1 MVRSKVI
8 AIDGPA
14 AAGKSTIA
22 QKVAQMLGYIY
33 IDTGAM
39 YRAVTLKALN
49 EKIDVEDEETIAN
62 MLKDTT
68 IRLTN
73 DKKVFLDE
81 VDVTDAIRQPIVSQ
95 NVSAV
100 SAIRFVRDELK
111 NRQIDYAK
119 TDNVVMDGR
128 DIGTNVLPHA
138 DYKIFMTASVDVR
151 AKRRYDENLRRSIP
165 CDLETLKEEIELR
178 DKLDS
183 TRKHSP
189 LTKAED
195 AIVVDTSDL
204 TIDEAV
210 EAIINIVKKGGEF
223 Q

>member
-22 QKVAQMLGYIY
+22 QKVAQMLGYVY

-49 EKIDVEDEETIAN
+49 QNIDVEDEETIAK
-62 MLKDTT
+62 MRQDTS

-73 DKKVFLDE
+73 DKKVFLDGE
-81 VDVTDAIRQPIVSQ
+81 DVTDAIRQPIVSQ

-100 SAIRFVRDELK
+100 SAHKFVRDELK
-111 NRQIDYAK
+111 RRQIEYAK

-128 DIGTNVLPHA
+128 DIGTNVLPDA
-138 DYKIFMTASVDVR
+138 DYKIFMTASVEVR
-151 AKRRYDENLRRSIP
+151 AQRRYDENLRRNIP
-165 CDLETLKEEIELR
+165 CDLETLKQEIQTR
-178 DKLDS
+178 DELDS

-189 LTKAED
+189 LIKAED

-204 TIDEAV
+204 TIDEV
-210 EAIINIVKKGGEF
+210 IDAIINIVKGGEK
-223 Q
+223 

>member
-22 QKVAQMLGYIY
+22 QKVAEMLGYVY

-39 YRAVTLKALN
+39 YRAITLKALN
-49 EKIDVEDEETIAN
+49 QNIAVENEEKLEE
-62 MLKDTT
+62 MLAQTT

-73 DKKVFLDE
+73 DKKVYLDE
-81 VDVTDAIRQPIVSQ
+81 VDVTDAIRQPVVSQ

-100 SAIRFVRDELK
+100 SAHKVVRDELK
-111 NRQIDYAK
+111 RRQIEYAK

-128 DIGTNVLPHA
+128 DIGTNVLPDA
-138 DYKIFMTASVDVR
+138 DYKIFMTASVEVR
-151 AKRRYDENLRRSIP
+151 AERRYKENVKRNIP
-165 CDLETLKEEIELR
+165 CDLESLKDEIQKR
-178 DKLDS
+178 DELDS

-189 LTKAED
+189 LLKAED
-195 AIVVDTSDL
+195 AIEVDTSNM
-204 TIDEAV
+204 TIEEV
-210 EAIINIVKKGGEF
+210 VNTIITIVKGGE

>member
-128 DIGTNVLPHA
+128 DIGTNVLPNA
-138 DYKIFMTASVDVR
+138 DYKIFMTASVDV
-151 AKRRYDENLRRSIP
+151 RRSIP

>member
-22 QKVAQMLGYIY
+22 QKVAQMLGYVY

-49 EKIDVEDEETIAN
+49 NNINVEDEETIAK
-62 MLKDTT
+62 MLENTT

-73 DKKVFLDE
+73 DKKVFLDGE
-81 VDVTDAIRQPIVSQ
+81 DVTEAIRQPIVSQ

-100 SAIRFVRDELK
+100 AAHKFVRDELK
-111 NRQIDYAK
+111 RRQIEYAK

-128 DIGTNVLPHA
+128 DIGTNVLPNA
-138 DYKIFMTASVDVR
+138 DYKIFMTASVEVR
-151 AKRRYDENLRRSIP
+151 AQRRYDENLKRNIS
-165 CDLETLKEEIELR
+165 CDLDTLKHEIQTR
-178 DKLDS
+178 DELDS

-189 LTKAED
+189 LIKADD

-204 TIDEAV
+204 TIDEV
-210 EAIINIVKKGGEF
+210 IDVIINIVKGGEK
-223 Q
+223 

>member
-1 MVRSKVI
+1 
-8 AIDGPA
+8 
-14 AAGKSTIA
+14 
-22 QKVAQMLGYIY
+22 

-49 EKIDVEDEETIAN
+49 QKIDVDDEVKIEK
-62 MLKDTT
+62 MLENTN

-81 VDVTDAIRQPIVSQ
+81 EDVTEAIRQPNVSQ

-100 SAIRFVRDELK
+100 SAHKFVRDELK
-111 NRQIDYAK
+111 RRQIEYAK

-128 DIGTNVLPHA
+128 DIGTNVLPDA

-151 AKRRYDENLRRSIP
+151 AKRRYDENLKRNIA
-165 CDLETLKEEIELR
+165 CDLETLKQEIQMR
-178 DKLDS
+178 DELDS

-189 LTKAED
+189 LIKAED

-204 TIDEAV
+204 TIDEV
-210 EAIINIVKKGGEF
+210 IDAIIHIVKGGEK
-223 Q
+223 

>member
-49 EKIDVEDEETIAN
+49 EIVDVTDEETIAK
-62 MLKDTT
+62 MLKNTT

-111 NRQIDYAK
+111 NRQIEYAK

-128 DIGTNVLPHA
+128 DIGTNVLPNA

-151 AKRRYDENLRRSIP
+151 AKRRYDENLRRSIA
-165 CDLETLKEEIELR
+165 CDFETLKEEIELR

-183 TRKHSP
+183 TREHSP

-210 EAIINIVKKGGEF
+210 DAIINIVKKGGEV
-223 Q
+223 

>member
-22 QKVAQMLGYIY
+22 QKVAEMLGYVY

-39 YRAVTLKALN
+39 YRAITLKALN
-49 EKIDVEDEETIAN
+49 QNIAVENEEKLEE
-62 MLKDTT
+62 MLAQTT

-73 DKKVFLDE
+73 DKKVYLDE
-81 VDVTDAIRQPIVSQ
+81 VDVTDAIRQPVVSQ

-100 SAIRFVRDELK
+100 SAHKVVRDELK
-111 NRQIDYAK
+111 RRQIEYAK

-128 DIGTNVLPHA
+128 DIGTNVLPDA
-138 DYKIFMTASVDVR
+138 DYKIFMTASVEVR
-151 AKRRYDENLRRSIP
+151 AERRYKENVKRNIP
-165 CDLETLKEEIELR
+165 CDLESLKDEIQKR
-178 DKLDS
+178 DELDS

-189 LTKAED
+189 LLKAED
-195 AIVVDTSDL
+195 AIEVDTSSM
-204 TIDEAV
+204 TIEEV
-210 EAIINIVKKGGEF
+210 VNTIITIVKGGE

>member
-22 QKVAQMLGYIY
+22 QKVAQMLGYVY

-49 EKIDVEDEETIAN
+49 QNIDVEDEETIAK
-62 MLKDTT
+62 MLQDTS

-73 DKKVFLDE
+73 DKKVFLDGE
-81 VDVTDAIRQPIVSQ
+81 DVTDAIRQPIVSQ

-100 SAIRFVRDELK
+100 SAHKFVRDELK
-111 NRQIDYAK
+111 RRQIEYAK

-128 DIGTNVLPHA
+128 DIGTNVLPDA
-138 DYKIFMTASVDVR
+138 DYKIFMTASVEVR
-151 AKRRYDENLRRSIP
+151 AQRRYDENLRRNIP
-165 CDLETLKEEIELR
+165 CD
-178 DKLDS
+178 
-183 TRKHSP
+183 
-189 LTKAED
+189 
-195 AIVVDTSDL
+195 
-204 TIDEAV
+204 
-210 EAIINIVKKGGEF
+210 
-223 Q
+223 

>member
-22 QKVAQMLGYIY
+22 QKVAQMLGYVY

-49 EKIDVEDEETIAN
+49 QNIDVEDEETIAK
-62 MLKDTT
+62 MLQDTS

-73 DKKVFLDE
+73 DKKVFLDGE
-81 VDVTDAIRQPIVSQ
+81 DVTDAIRQPIVSQ

-100 SAIRFVRDELK
+100 SAHKFVRDELK
-111 NRQIDYAK
+111 RRQIEYAK

-128 DIGTNVLPHA
+128 DIGTNVL
-138 DYKIFMTASVDVR
+138 
-151 AKRRYDENLRRSIP
+151 
-165 CDLETLKEEIELR
+165 
-178 DKLDS
+178 
-183 TRKHSP
+183 
-189 LTKAED
+189 
-195 AIVVDTSDL
+195 
-204 TIDEAV
+204 
-210 EAIINIVKKGGEF
+210 
-223 Q
+223 

>member
-22 QKVAQMLGYIY
+22 QEVAQKLGYVY

-39 YRAVTLKALN
+39 YRAVTLKVLN
-49 EKIDVEDEETIAN
+49 QNIDVEDEKTIEE
-62 MLKDTT
+62 MLKNTT

-81 VDVTDAIRQPIVSQ
+81 VDVTDAIRQPMISQ

-100 SAIRFVRDELK
+100 SAHKCVRDELK
-111 NRQIDYAK
+111 HRQIEYAK
-119 TDNVVMDGR
+119 VDSVVMDGR
-128 DIGTNVLPHA
+128 DIGTNVLPNA
-138 DYKIFMTASVDVR
+138 DYKIFMTASVEVR
-151 AKRRYDENLRRSIP
+151 AKRRYDENLRRNIS
-165 CDLETLKEEIELR
+165 CDLETLKQEIQTR
-178 DKLDS
+178 DELDS

-189 LTKAED
+189 LIKAKD
-195 AIVVDTSDL
+195 AVVVDTSHL
-204 TIDEAV
+204 TIDEV
-210 EAIINIVKKGGEF
+210 VQAIINIVKGGEK
-223 Q
+223 

>member
-49 EKIDVEDEETIAN
+49 NNISVEDEETIAK
-62 MLKDTT
+62 MLENTT

-73 DKKVFLDE
+73 DKKVFLDGE
-81 VDVTDAIRQPIVSQ
+81 DVTEDIRQPIVSQ

-100 SAIRFVRDELK
+100 SAHKFVRDELK
-111 NRQIDYAK
+111 RRQIEYAK

-128 DIGTNVLPHA
+128 DIGTNVLPDA
-138 DYKIFMTASVDVR
+138 DYKIFMTASVEVR
-151 AKRRYDENLRRSIP
+151 AQRRYDENLKRNIP
-165 CDLETLKEEIELR
+165 CYLETLKLDIQTR
-178 DKLDS
+178 D
-183 TRKHSP
+183 
-189 LTKAED
+189 
-195 AIVVDTSDL
+195 
-204 TIDEAV
+204 
-210 EAIINIVKKGGEF
+210 
-223 Q
+223 